1 MVKHK
6 VPCDLTTTGDGYGAF
21 YDFAVDIIEPAI
33 LLTSKKMKL
42 V

>member
-21 YDFAVDIIEPAI
+21 LRLCCWHYWARYFTD
-33 LLTSKKMKL
+33 
-42 V
+42 